1 MYLKKLT
8 VNNFR
13 AFEHF
18 EWEIESGNQG
28 GWHVLLGPNGCGKSS
43 LLKAVAL
50 AMAGDK
56 QFFGLRLPTSD
67 FVRVGSE
74 AANID
79 LRLSWD
85 IAWDKWAGTGRLYEP
100 EKEIEVSLMLT
111 AAGMVSSDGS
121 VMDRTIWGDKPGWFS
136 AAFGPMR
143 RFTGGN
149 PENLRVF
156 KSSPRLA
163 RHLSIFSE
171 DVALTESLE
180 WLKDLHHLN
189 LEAEKAVKKNDS
201 KAFDIGFNP
210 PLLERITRFINQEG
224 FLPHGTKLESVS
236 ATAVNFSDGNGVSIP
251 VLELS
256 DGFRAVLS
264 LTFELVRL
272 MTDCYSGSTIF
283 SSDDKTITAPG
294 IVLID
299 EIDAHLHPEW
309 QRTIGPWLTKLFPKV
324 QFIVT
329 THSPYICQNAVRGS
343 VWHLPAP
350 GTDQSPKRITGEQ
363 LNRVLYGDVLQI
375 LNSEAFGGMPGRSE
389 AASVML
395 DRLAALNR
403 LNSIGKMEPAQ
414 AAERTVLSNK
424 LSSVLTHEV

>member
-18 EWEIESGNQG
+18 EWEIEAGHEA

-43 LLKAVAL
+43 VLKAIAL

-56 QFFGLRLPTSD
+56 QFYALRIPVD
-67 FVRVGSE
+67 YFVRIGSE

-79 LRLSWD
+79 LNLNWKVY
-85 IAWDKWAGTGRLYEP
+85 WDKWA
-100 EKEIEVSLMLT
+100 EKGKMYGADRDLPVSMTLT
-111 AAGMVSSDGS
+111 SGGVVSSSGA
-121 VMDRTIWGDKPGWFS
+121 VMDRTIWSDKPGWFS

-143 RFTGGN
+143 RFSGGN
-149 PENLRVF
+149 QENLRVF
-156 KSSPRLA
+156 KGFPRLA
-163 RHLSIFSE
+163 RHLSIFGE

-180 WLKDLHHLN
+180 WLKELHHLG
-189 LEAEKAVKKNDS
+189 LEAEKNVTNPLDV
-201 KAFDIGFNP
+201 GFKT
-210 PLLERITRFINQEG
+210 PLLERITHFINQEG
-224 FLPHGTKLESVS
+224 FLPHGTRFESVS
-236 ATAVNFSDGNGVSIP
+236 AASVNFSDGNGVSIP

-264 LTFELVRL
+264 LTFELIRL
-272 MTDCYSGSTIF
+272 MTDCYGESDIF
-283 SSDDKTITAPG
+283 SIDDDVIIAPG

-309 QRTIGPWLTKLFPKV
+309 QRTIGPWLTKLFPNI

-343 VWHLPAP
+343 IWHLPAP

-363 LNRVLYGDVLQI
+363 LNKVLYGDVLHI

-389 AASVML
+389 AASAQL

-403 LNSIGKMEPAQ
+403 LESIGTIDQAQ
-414 AAERTVLSNK
+414 ALERTSLSEK
-424 LSSVLTHEV
+424 LSSVLPHEI